1 MLEGKQSGER
11 PVKPIQH
18 ANHIRYF
25 LAKRKMDDLFMR
37 WLSLPQT
44 DETIKKLLG
53 DLASRKEITITA
65 PTPFFIAPRLTHH
78 VATIQMS
85 PQTPPRSPNEFV
97 SEKPNRRS
105 VDEKSPGHDS
115 PKPPEEIAAPKTQ
128 KAPPQPIQVNVPQL
142 FIPSVRQ
149 ANSDLT
155 PEQQKQINELF
166 PSDTINAK
174 DFEAVVSGFC
184 GIPKFLSQMLFS
196 KLETRGMI
204 TKSSFL
210 QFWRSEFAAR
220 NPRERTFWA
229 LKKKTANEIDSDDF
243 KPVMKILLTSHP
255 GLEFL
260 ANTPEF
266 QERYSE
272 TVVYRIFFAVD
283 TNDDGRISQREF
295 LNSNLFDALMHV
307 DREEDINKVRNYFSY
322 EHFYVLYCKFWELD
336 TDHDFLISKD
346 DFSRYA
352 GYTLSKKVLD
362 RIFSQAPRKFRS
374 KVEGK
379 MSYEDFVWYLLCE
392 EDKMT
397 NRAIDYWFRVLDLDE
412 NGIVTGFELEY
423 FYEEQK
429 QRLEYLNHESV
440 LYEDVLCQMSD
451 IFKPE
456 KEIMFRVEHFRRQR
470 TLAPIFFNIFT
481 NLNKFVAYEQRDP
494 FMLKNEA
501 TEFPDYSDWDKF
513 AQNEYSRLAME
524 EENPD
529 NQFELE

>member
-412 NGIVTGFELEY
+412 NGIVT
-423 FYEEQK
+423 
-429 QRLEYLNHESV
+429 
-440 LYEDVLCQMSD
+440 
-451 IFKPE
+451 
-456 KEIMFRVEHFRRQR
+456 
-470 TLAPIFFNIFT
+470 
-481 NLNKFVAYEQRDP
+481 
-494 FMLKNEA
+494 
-501 TEFPDYSDWDKF
+501 
-513 AQNEYSRLAME
+513 
-524 EENPD
+524 
-529 NQFELE
+529 